1 MLRMSFY
8 RILLTCTCCR
18 AATTIYSIHTTNK
31 SLCDNDFMWQ
41 ESVQQEDAHVVTERG
56 RSEKPADEALHRATA
71 FVRMVTVIHVGKEH
85 G

>member
-8 RILLTCTCCR
+8 RISL
-18 AATTIYSIHTTNK
+18 ATAIYSIRTTDK

-56 RSEKPADEALHRATA
+56 RSEKRRRTRRYTERQLSL
-71 FVRMVTVIHVGKEH
+71 GW
-85 G
+85 